1 MTDKLTKKISHPKFK
16 DGATS
21 AIPLAFLEMTLQPFL
36 PDQKLA
42 VLLPDHILIDKF
54 NLVSKE

>member
-16 DGATS
+16 DGAIS
-21 AIPLAFLEMTLQPFL
+21 ARPLAFLEMNLQPLL
-36 PDQKLA
+36 PNKKLA

-54 NLVSKE
+54 DLVCKK